1 MAVQHPAVLLPID
14 ELPGAPD
21 GPLADLT
28 FAAKDLFDVAE
39 TPTTAGN
46 PAFAERWGLP
56 SQDAWAVSALKRA
69 GAKLVAKLH
78 THELAYGMTGI
89 NPHYG
94 TPANPHDPS
103 RIPGGSSSGSGV
115 AVASGLVPL
124 ALGTDTGG
132 SVRIPASLCGV
143 WGYRPTHGLVPNDGV
158 VPLAPSFDT
167 VGLLANS
174 AKVLNRGARVLLQH
188 VRFAA
193 PTIKQVVLPTDPLE
207 FCAPEAVEATLR
219 VSRSLERLAFSVHE
233 TRLHHLAETREAQ
246 RILQGA
252 QAYSYHQDWLQ
263 RKQPPL
269 GADVRHL
276 LEMASQFTVGE
287 IGSALAAQPR
297 LVQDLGRFLRSGLL
311 LVMPAT
317 PSAAPKITELQT
329 AESAMEFRWRT
340 LTLNTLAS
348 MLGLPV
354 VTVPA
359 APAGTLPVGVQ
370 LIGPKGSDLLLLDL
384 AQQLASRPLA

>member
-167 VGLLANS
+167 VG
-174 AKVLNRGARVLLQH
+174 
-188 VRFAA
+188 
-193 PTIKQVVLPTDPLE
+193 
-207 FCAPEAVEATLR
+207 AVGQLG
-219 VSRSLERLAFSVHE
+219 
-233 TRLHHLAETREAQ
+233 
-246 RILQGA
+246 QGA
-252 QAYSYHQDWLQ
+252 KPW
-263 RKQPPL
+263 
-269 GADVRHL
+269 G
-276 LEMASQFTVGE
+276 
-287 IGSALAAQPR
+287 
-297 LVQDLGRFLRSGLL
+297 
-311 LVMPAT
+311 
-317 PSAAPKITELQT
+317 
-329 AESAMEFRWRT
+329 
-340 LTLNTLAS
+340 
-348 MLGLPV
+348 
-354 VTVPA
+354 
-359 APAGTLPVGVQ
+359 
-370 LIGPKGSDLLLLDL
+370 
-384 AQQLASRPLA
+384 